1 MVKVNGK
8 NFVIYDMDTLQTI
21 LDRIAVQNNT
31 TTKYLYFEDGIPD
44 LDKFS
49 TDDDIIVENL
59 LDVIKKYSSENK
71 TFESLYNYIEDKLA
85 QQKLDLMED
94 VYIPFIVYNTAISD
108 AGPGAM
114 AFVLIY
120 QNELDKN
127 SWFDE
132 KVSVKNI
139 WTDREQSKLSI
150 QADIAKIKRES
161 DEQQEMFLKLKQAK
175 GIKYTRFETD
185 KINFEMTIKAPNTSI
200 IELFNYIKLY
210 PKVPFVSFNDFY
222 KILKDFTPYRE
233 WSINDEVFKNAES
246 ILYNVIIMKVLQR
259 STLSGITMSDYSDT
273 YITIPENSDVDGFIL
288 TASINTAGK
297 NVSLPTFIKTVLDIF
312 PQKYVITD
320 PTERGINGVFYFP
333 NFSLNKYVLA
343 DLILN
348 NSLFSGLLAIDESSK
363 ATKAKNSVY
372 IHFRNNKLGYIT
384 ANLTEKISE
393 KGDPAL
399 RGKDIITTFP
409 LGSRYVRVRI
419 ARAENMDNVKQFQA
433 LLSKLM
439 AIYLEQYSEI
449 VSYYKKFI
457 PGFGT
462 VSKPSKKPVES
473 TSLTIKDLAPE
484 VFVSGYPKLCNKQPT
499 IITDE
504 QAEEKE
510 KQGIP
515 VMRYPISEEEGFI
528 PRNYVCDHH
537 SSHPFPGLRDN
548 PLANKDIVPYLPCCF
563 EKDHSKIPGKPYG
576 TYFFGEQSTK
586 GLTVG
591 QQDFITTNKFTD
603 NNIYGT
609 LPEELEKTIKLFS
622 NEPNYRFLRKGVYDT
637 KNSFLQCVLEA
648 MGNEQ
653 VREYKRQGEMEI
665 YLNDLRA
672 SIAKRNKYIAVC
684 KQSMYD
690 FSEEEIINILK
701 DPEQYFD
708 PYYFTALLE
717 QFLQCNIY
725 VFKRCRAGKAQFM
738 IPRHL
743 QGYYKTQKPN
753 RCIFIYEHLGSD
765 SNYAKYPRCELI
777 VKWRENVAGDV
788 MEYADYDSNLCKGVV
803 NIYNQ
808 LIKAYSLT
816 TEIEETIFSLPK
828 SLELIDQGIDSYGK
842 CRMLKVRYK
851 GEIVTILTDPIAPF
865 LLQESIDWLV
875 TKVDQSIVVEFAAFL
890 GMSITKQN
898 VNNDRVKSYG
908 GKIGTVNVNIP
919 ITDAS
924 ISSGIP
930 TYELNIDYPT
940 SNVSAISD
948 YSFYKKTSRYVVAYM
963 LWLYSKYLAKTGESI
978 GIESIDNFQRRNI
991 RVNPNFVYGNITKTF
1006 NMDSGLM
1013 SGNKLV
1019 VKSEETL
1026 KRLLY
1031 VLRIECRNRQKIL
1044 TYRNRVTIDN
1054 YYQDISDFDQ
1064 YQFQVILQGEDS
1076 VDKWIVEQRDKY
1088 LLYDFIQE
1096 RKLVPYFF
1104 RNEFIGDEIYLAQ
1117 NVDNLARAYNIARTW
1132 NTEHYNPGEGV
1143 ELEITT
1149 PNDYILYFYVNN
1161 ENITKTVYGNSVLAE
1176 NYKIVGYKI
1185 EDISA
1190 FTVLLSLKR

>member
-71 TFESLYNYIEDKLA
+71 TFDSLYNYIEDKLA

-312 PQKYVITD
+312 PQRYVITD

-439 AIYLEQYSEI
+439 AIYLEQYSE
-449 VSYYKKFI
+449 
-457 PGFGT
+457 
-462 VSKPSKKPVES
+462 
-473 TSLTIKDLAPE
+473 
-484 VFVSGYPKLCNKQPT
+484 
-499 IITDE
+499 
-504 QAEEKE
+504 
-510 KQGIP
+510 
-515 VMRYPISEEEGFI
+515 
-528 PRNYVCDHH
+528 
-537 SSHPFPGLRDN
+537 
-548 PLANKDIVPYLPCCF
+548 
-563 EKDHSKIPGKPYG
+563 
-576 TYFFGEQSTK
+576 
-586 GLTVG
+586 
-591 QQDFITTNKFTD
+591 
-603 NNIYGT
+603 
-609 LPEELEKTIKLFS
+609 
-622 NEPNYRFLRKGVYDT
+622 
-637 KNSFLQCVLEA
+637 
-648 MGNEQ
+648 
-653 VREYKRQGEMEI
+653 
-665 YLNDLRA
+665 
-672 SIAKRNKYIAVC
+672 
-684 KQSMYD
+684 
-690 FSEEEIINILK
+690 
-701 DPEQYFD
+701 
-708 PYYFTALLE
+708 
-717 QFLQCNIY
+717 
-725 VFKRCRAGKAQFM
+725 
-738 IPRHL
+738 
-743 QGYYKTQKPN
+743 
-753 RCIFIYEHLGSD
+753 D
-765 SNYAKYPRCELI
+765 SP
-777 VKWRENVAGDV
+777 
-788 MEYADYDSNLCKGVV
+788 
-803 NIYNQ
+803 
-808 LIKAYSLT
+808 
-816 TEIEETIFSLPK
+816 
-828 SLELIDQGIDSYGK
+828 
-842 CRMLKVRYK
+842 
-851 GEIVTILTDPIAPF
+851 
-865 LLQESIDWLV
+865 
-875 TKVDQSIVVEFAAFL
+875 
-890 GMSITKQN
+890 
-898 VNNDRVKSYG
+898 
-908 GKIGTVNVNIP
+908 
-919 ITDAS
+919 
-924 ISSGIP
+924 
-930 TYELNIDYPT
+930 
-940 SNVSAISD
+940 
-948 YSFYKKTSRYVVAYM
+948 
-963 LWLYSKYLAKTGESI
+963 
-978 GIESIDNFQRRNI
+978 DNF
-991 RVNPNFVYGNITKTF
+991 
-1006 NMDSGLM
+1006 
-1013 SGNKLV
+1013 
-1019 VKSEETL
+1019 
-1026 KRLLY
+1026 
-1031 VLRIECRNRQKIL
+1031 
-1044 TYRNRVTIDN
+1044 
-1054 YYQDISDFDQ
+1054 
-1064 YQFQVILQGEDS
+1064 
-1076 VDKWIVEQRDKY
+1076 
-1088 LLYDFIQE
+1088 
-1096 RKLVPYFF
+1096 
-1104 RNEFIGDEIYLAQ
+1104 
-1117 NVDNLARAYNIARTW
+1117 
-1132 NTEHYNPGEGV
+1132 
-1143 ELEITT
+1143 
-1149 PNDYILYFYVNN
+1149 
-1161 ENITKTVYGNSVLAE
+1161 VLA
-1176 NYKIVGYKI
+1176 
-1185 EDISA
+1185 
-1190 FTVLLSLKR
+1190 